1 MKISLCFPT
10 LGRPN
15 RVSRLVNYY
24 SGINNSNL
32 EVLVSFNGP
41 LSQMPLP
48 SLEASKTVIQYVEN
62 TNSPYRIG
70 NNMHS
75 CLSKATGD
83 LIILVSDEDL
93 IIGVEALTAQTCD
106 DVPDIISLKMIN
118 DCHISRRPPVTNML
132 HDFIF
137 NNHGYLS
144 GVGFKR
150 EILQEVDLSM
160 LLKIENNDYFH
171 ILLMIILADRG
182 FTFGYLPFP
191 IVYKEIERF
200 EEDFLVRRKDWFS
213 IDGRIAQA
221 KSYKTIMQTLRSG
234 ELLNL
239 LDKTIPAHI
248 TDGVITT
255 LDMDGVKALPYILR
269 KKEVTLGII
278 LVALKIKIYRNFINF
293 ARNVYRKL
301 KSTPMQINN

>member
-10 LGRPN
+10 LGRTS
-15 RVSRLVNYY
+15 RVSRLVNFY
-24 SGINNSNL
+24 SGIDNPNL
-32 EVLVSFNGP
+32 EILVSFNGP
-41 LSQMPLP
+41 LSEMSIP
-48 SLEASKTVIQYVEN
+48 SFVGSTTEIKFVEN
-62 TNSPYRIG
+62 VNLPYRIG

-93 IIGVEALTAQTCD
+93 IIGVEALTAKACD
-106 DVPDIISLKMIN
+106 DVTDIISLKMIN
-118 DCHISRRPPVTNML
+118 DYHISRRPPATDL
-132 HDFIF
+132 AHDFIF

-191 IVYKEIERF
+191 IVYKEIERY

-221 KSYKTIMQTLRSG
+221 KSYKSIMQNLRSG
-234 ELLNL
+234 ELLHL
-239 LDKTIPAHI
+239 LNITIPNHI
-248 TDGVITT
+248 ADGVITT
-255 LDMDGVKALPYILR
+255 LDMDGVKALPYIMR
-269 KKEVTLGII
+269 KKEVNLRVIFI
-278 LVALKIKIYRNFINF
+278 SLKIKIYRIFVNF

-301 KSTPMQINN
+301 KSTPIQNN